1 MKHFLLA
8 MATLWCV
15 AGTFSSFAA
24 DNNKWKPLFG
34 KNLENANYNPEV
46 WSETDG
52 VLGAVKD
59 ESIWTK
65 DEYENFELD
74 LDFKTDVGT
83 NSGVVVY
90 CTDTKDWIP
99 NSVEIQIA
107 DDHCKKWGN
116 GKPYEKCGAIY
127 GHLGA
132 VQDKV
137 VKKPGEWNHMRI
149 KCAGQHIMVILN
161 GKKVT
166 EMDMSK
172 WTSGTKNPDGSD
184 IPSWLPK
191 PFAELPTKGFIGLQ
205 GKHGDSLIWF
215 RNIKIKELPRKTRE
229 ARLFNGEDIT
239 NWDKYGTELW
249 YVKDGLLICE
259 SGPDK
264 QYGYLATREYYDDFD
279 LTVEFKQEADG
290 NSGVFIRSFVEEK
303 DVKVNGWQVEVAP
316 KGFDTGGIYESYG
329 RGWLIQIPDEKE
341 NILKQGEWNTMRIR
355 VQGDN
360 VQTWLNG
367 EEMVNIRDKKIGAG
381 QGRIALQIH
390 DGGGIKVLWRN
401 LHLQTL

>member
-1 MKHFLLA
+1 MWQVHSPYSRRITINGSL
-8 MATLWCV
+8 
-15 AGTFSSFAA
+15 SSV
-24 DNNKWKPLFG
+24 KIWKRQLQ
-34 KNLENANYNPEV
+34 PEV

-107 DDHCKKWGN
+107 DDHCEKWGN

-205 GKHGDSLIWF
+205 GKHGDSLIWSVISRF
-215 RNIKIKELPRKTRE
+215 
-229 ARLFNGEDIT
+229 
-239 NWDKYGTELW
+239 
-249 YVKDGLLICE
+249 
-259 SGPDK
+259 
-264 QYGYLATREYYDDFD
+264 
-279 LTVEFKQEADG
+279 
-290 NSGVFIRSFVEEK
+290 GVFDRPI
-303 DVKVNGWQVEVAP
+303 
-316 KGFDTGGIYESYG
+316 I
-329 RGWLIQIPDEKE
+329 
-341 NILKQGEWNTMRIR
+341 
-355 VQGDN
+355 
-360 VQTWLNG
+360 
-367 EEMVNIRDKKIGAG
+367 
-381 QGRIALQIH
+381 
-390 DGGGIKVLWRN
+390 
-401 LHLQTL
+401 

>member
-15 AGTFSSFAA
+15 ASTFSSFAA

-107 DDHCKKWGN
+107 DDHCEKWGN

-149 KCAGQHIMVILN
+149 KCSRTTYHGYPQWKESYRN
-161 GKKVT
+161 GY
-166 EMDMSK
+166 EQMDFRHQEPGWK
-172 WTSGTKNPDGSD
+172 RY
-184 IPSWLPK
+184 PK
-191 PFAELPTKGFIGLQ
+191 LVAQT
-205 GKHGDSLIWF
+205 F
-215 RNIKIKELPRKTRE
+215 RRITDQRIYRITRKTWR
-229 ARLFNGEDIT
+229 
-239 NWDKYGTELW
+239 
-249 YVKDGLLICE
+249 
-259 SGPDK
+259 
-264 QYGYLATREYYDDFD
+264 
-279 LTVEFKQEADG
+279 
-290 NSGVFIRSFVEEK
+290 FI
-303 DVKVNGWQVEVAP
+303 
-316 KGFDTGGIYESYG
+316 
-329 RGWLIQIPDEKE
+329 
-341 NILKQGEWNTMRIR
+341 
-355 VQGDN
+355 
-360 VQTWLNG
+360 
-367 EEMVNIRDKKIGAG
+367 
-381 QGRIALQIH
+381 
-390 DGGGIKVLWRN
+390 N
-401 LHLQTL
+401 LVP

>member
-15 AGTFSSFAA
+15 ASTFSSFAA

-107 DDHCKKWGN
+107 DDHCEKWGN

-166 EMDMSK
+166 EMDEQMDFRHQEPGWK
-172 WTSGTKNPDGSD
+172 RY
-184 IPSWLPK
+184 PK
-191 PFAELPTKGFIGLQ
+191 LVAQT
-205 GKHGDSLIWF
+205 F
-215 RNIKIKELPRKTRE
+215 RRITDQRIYRITRKTWR
-229 ARLFNGEDIT
+229 
-239 NWDKYGTELW
+239 
-249 YVKDGLLICE
+249 
-259 SGPDK
+259 
-264 QYGYLATREYYDDFD
+264 
-279 LTVEFKQEADG
+279 
-290 NSGVFIRSFVEEK
+290 FI
-303 DVKVNGWQVEVAP
+303 
-316 KGFDTGGIYESYG
+316 
-329 RGWLIQIPDEKE
+329 
-341 NILKQGEWNTMRIR
+341 
-355 VQGDN
+355 
-360 VQTWLNG
+360 
-367 EEMVNIRDKKIGAG
+367 
-381 QGRIALQIH
+381 
-390 DGGGIKVLWRN
+390 N
-401 LHLQTL
+401 LVP

>member
-15 AGTFSSFAA
+15 ASTFSSFAA

-107 DDHCKKWGN
+107 DDHCEKWGN

-137 VKKPGEWNHMRI
+137 VQKPGEWNHMRI

-215 RNIKIKELPRKTRE
+215 RNIKI
-229 ARLFNGEDIT
+229 
-239 NWDKYGTELW
+239 
-249 YVKDGLLICE
+249 
-259 SGPDK
+259 
-264 QYGYLATREYYDDFD
+264 
-279 LTVEFKQEADG
+279 
-290 NSGVFIRSFVEEK
+290 RS
-303 DVKVNGWQVEVAP
+303 
-316 KGFDTGGIYESYG
+316 
-329 RGWLIQIPDEKE
+329 L
-341 NILKQGEWNTMRIR
+341 
-355 VQGDN
+355 
-360 VQTWLNG
+360 
-367 EEMVNIRDKKIGAG
+367 
-381 QGRIALQIH
+381 
-390 DGGGIKVLWRN
+390 
-401 LHLQTL
+401 

>member
-15 AGTFSSFAA
+15 ASTFSSFAA

-52 VLGAVKD
+52 V
-59 ESIWTK
+59 
-65 DEYENFELD
+65 D

-107 DDHCKKWGN
+107 DDHCEKWGN

-215 RNIKIKELPRKTRE
+215 RNIKI
-229 ARLFNGEDIT
+229 
-239 NWDKYGTELW
+239 
-249 YVKDGLLICE
+249 
-259 SGPDK
+259 
-264 QYGYLATREYYDDFD
+264 
-279 LTVEFKQEADG
+279 
-290 NSGVFIRSFVEEK
+290 RS
-303 DVKVNGWQVEVAP
+303 
-316 KGFDTGGIYESYG
+316 
-329 RGWLIQIPDEKE
+329 L
-341 NILKQGEWNTMRIR
+341 
-355 VQGDN
+355 
-360 VQTWLNG
+360 
-367 EEMVNIRDKKIGAG
+367 
-381 QGRIALQIH
+381 
-390 DGGGIKVLWRN
+390 
-401 LHLQTL
+401 